1 MQYDSIPDAVFPPLQ
16 RSIGKRPHMKIK
28 LRTFAAWIAGLI
40 GVSSCDIIGF
50 GVCMYATPYADYNID
65 ILVTDTEGN
74 PIPEIVAKR
83 DSLDTRILDRT
94 GEDGHLRVRMDD
106 EYVFGEVLFFEDV
119 DGPENGGEF
128 ESRYNDRREI
138 KSTLVTK
145 GKSWYKGEYEL
156 TGTVKLKKK

>member
-1 MQYDSIPDAVFPPLQ
+1 
-16 RSIGKRPHMKIK
+16 MKIK

-74 PIPEIVAKR
+74 PIPEIVAKM

-94 GEDGHLRVRMDD
+94 GEDGHLRLRIENELGVPP
-106 EYVFGEVLFFEDV
+106 GEILYFEDV

-145 GKSWYKGEYEL
+145 GKSWYMGEYEL